1 MFEKGLYEQA
11 LVAWDK
17 AKKLAEAFDEKAFIL
32 DLEAWKRR
40 YFVDLKAELWDT
52 NVLPSFETTDK
63 LLEQYRTTF
72 EIQKIYYQITKY
84 IKTYPDFRNPE
95 HKQKYEALLQHPLV

>member
-1 MFEKGLYEQA
+1 MENGEILFEKGLYEQA

-40 YFVDLKAELWDT
+40 FCGSK
-52 NVLPSFETTDK
+52 S
-63 LLEQYRTTF
+63 
-72 EIQKIYYQITKY
+72 
-84 IKTYPDFRNPE
+84 
-95 HKQKYEALLQHPLV
+95 